1 MTANTFHLYV
11 TTPALAPLLLVILL
25 VNIQAKLG
33 RENFPA
39 SRLRAT
45 MIIFSFDPLTWMS
58 LQVKQ
63 ELTDIVKLFA
73 MLETHE
79 LINIVLMD
87 MVDDMGRNIVMDDGV
102 GATDRAQFPRGE
114 ELRPVQ
120 RRRDSGK
127 CGVRGRGA
135 GTGRRF
141 HIVFLYDHRLGN
153 EAV

>member
-1 MTANTFHLYV
+1 
-11 TTPALAPLLLVILL
+11 
-25 VNIQAKLG
+25 
-33 RENFPA
+33 
-39 SRLRAT
+39 
-45 MIIFSFDPLTWMS
+45 MS

-102 GATDRAQFPRGE
+102 GATDQAKFPRGE

-120 RRRDSGK
+120 RRRYG
-127 CGVRGRGA
+127 RGRGA

-141 HIVFLYDHRLGN
+141 HIVFLYDHRLRN

>member
-1 MTANTFHLYV
+1 
-11 TTPALAPLLLVILL
+11 
-25 VNIQAKLG
+25 
-33 RENFPA
+33 
-39 SRLRAT
+39 
-45 MIIFSFDPLTWMS
+45 MS

-87 MVDDMGRNIVMDDGV
+87 MMDDMGRNIVMDDGV
-102 GATDRAQFPRGE
+102 GATDQAKFPRGE
-114 ELRPVQ
+114 KLRPVHGVQ
-120 RRRDSGK
+120 RRRDCRKDG
-127 CGVRGRGA
+127 RGRGA

-141 HIVFLYDHRLGN
+141 HIVFLYDHRLRN